1 MATSRTKLPKRAIP
15 DFLELASVEQQI
27 QKWTAEAVEL
37 GRSLEA
43 FGVALRE
50 DACQIDFRGD
60 LIVLA
65 HDPKASELQLAT
77 VDLARIRN
85 LAFNLRMLK
94 DRRRQLENPSDLMAV

>member
-1 MATSRTKLPKRAIP
+1 MLPKRAIT

-50 DACQIDFRGD
+50 DASRIDFRGD

-65 HDPKASELQLAT
+65 HEPKASELPLAT
-77 VDLARIRN
+77 VDLARIRS
-85 LAFNLRMLK
+85 LVCNLRVLK
-94 DRRRQLENPSDLMAV
+94 DRRRLLENPSDRSWAV